1 MKIRKLIAFALMLFT
16 VFAFASCS
24 NGNSNRYEG
33 KTKVV
38 YVLEGGTYK
47 NSKYDVS
54 HYYSVEEG
62 ETSKIYPLDKYNET
76 KNPVERSGYKLIG
89 WFKTKTGEGDSATYS
104 DPWNFE
110 TDTIT
115 SEGVTLYAKWEK
127 LIKYQFVVCC
137 YDEKGEIKELGSYD
151 VQPGAQFEDWRKFY
165 NKNKDYTFLG
175 TYSDIDGNPVE
186 EKSDSFVFNGTEE
199 NPKVYVFADYLDVK
213 GDFTIVRTA
222 KELKSAKNG
231 IYLLNDIDME
241 GAELSFANFTNK
253 MFYGNGYKISNFKM
267 TYQKTKDDL
276 VPDFNEEGYNTLCIG
291 LFGDVT
297 KSTIKDVTFE
307 NFTIEIATP
316 LPQVG
321 YVVFAP
327 IAVTMVNS
335 TISNVNI
342 SGVVTVTE
350 LPNGFNED
358 NLIIITDK
366 IYYEKDDVS
375 SESGNTVTI
384 TVTNDVFEE
393 NT

>member
-1 MKIRKLIAFALMLFT
+1 
-16 VFAFASCS
+16 
-24 NGNSNRYEG
+24 
-33 KTKVV
+33 
-38 YVLEGGTYK
+38 
-47 NSKYDVS
+47 
-54 HYYSVEEG
+54 
-62 ETSKIYPLDKYNET
+62 
-76 KNPVERSGYKLIG
+76 
-89 WFKTKTGEGDSATYS
+89 
-104 DPWNFE
+104 
-110 TDTIT
+110 
-115 SEGVTLYAKWEK
+115 
-127 LIKYQFVVCC
+127 
-137 YDEKGEIKELGSYD
+137 
-151 VQPGAQFEDWRKFY
+151 
-165 NKNKDYTFLG
+165 
-175 TYSDIDGNPVE
+175 
-186 EKSDSFVFNGTEE
+186 
-199 NPKVYVFADYLDVK
+199 
-213 GDFTIVRTA
+213 
-222 KELKSAKNG
+222 
-231 IYLLNDIDME
+231 
-241 GAELSFANFTNK
+241 
-253 MFYGNGYKISNFKM
+253 M